1 MSKPATA
8 SEKTGF
14 TIELRASN
22 EDDLP
27 IYLVGN
33 FNAWRTADECYRM
46 QKAEAGRYQ
55 LMINLDELPEQL
67 EYKYA
72 RGSWDH
78 VELLA
83 DGQDRPNRVVDKK
96 QLVVQDEV
104 VRWKKDAFSF
114 PKQYLPQIAIIDQD
128 LNLPEAIRT
137 RRIAALLPYNYYE
150 TDRRYPVLYLQDG
163 QNLFDDYAPYGNW
176 GVDKRLAQLQAE
188 GYGDVI
194 IIAIDHAQDKRI
206 VEFTPSDTST
216 RFGAGEG
223 RKYARFLAEKLKP
236 YVDQQF
242 RTKPDYHHTGIGGS
256 SMGGLISIYAGM
268 MYPKVFGR
276 LMVFSPSLWVTPNIR
291 FQLLNFNEPYTGRVY
306 LYGGKKESATMI
318 PNLRRLQKAI
328 DEKAGAEKPAFLLS
342 TDPDGEHNEVRWG
355 IEFPKAIRWL
365 FFAKEQHESTNN

>member
-1 MSKPATA
+1 MSKPAAA
-8 SEKTGF
+8 SEKDSF

-22 EDDLP
+22 EDELP

-33 FNAWRTADECYRM
+33 FNQWRTADERYRM
-46 QKAEAGRYQ
+46 QKVGAGHYQ
-55 LMINLDELPEQL
+55 LVIKLGELPEQL

-78 VELLA
+78 VELQA
-83 DGQDRPNRVVDKK
+83 DGQDRPNRVVVKH
-96 QLVVQDEV
+96 QLVIQDEV
-104 VRWKKDAFSF
+104 VRWKQDAFSY
-114 PKQYLPQIAIIDQD
+114 PKQYLPQIAVIDQD

-176 GVDKRLAQLQAE
+176 GVDKRLAQLQTE
-188 GYGDVI
+188 GHGDVI
-194 IIAIDHAQDKRI
+194 IVAIDHAQDKRI

-242 RTKPDYHHTGIGGS
+242 RTLSDYHHTGIGGS

-268 MYPKVFGR
+268 LYPKVFGR

-291 FQLLNFNEPYTGRVY
+291 FQLLNFKEPYTGRVY

-318 PNLRRLQKAI
+318 PNLRRLQIAI
-328 DEKAGAEKPAFLLS
+328 DEKAGAEKPAFRLS
-342 TDPDGEHNEVRWG
+342 TDPEGEHNEARWG
-355 IEFPKAIRWL
+355 VEFPHAIRWL
-365 FFAKEQHESTNN
+365 FF